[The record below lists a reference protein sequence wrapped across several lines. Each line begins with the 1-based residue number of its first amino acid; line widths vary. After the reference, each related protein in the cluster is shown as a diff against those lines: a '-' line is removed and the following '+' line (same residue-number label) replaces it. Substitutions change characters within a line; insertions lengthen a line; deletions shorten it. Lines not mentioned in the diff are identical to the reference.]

1 VVSGDI
7 RYREGRKEKR
17 ITVKRRSREKMRM
30 KVRVFGSDT
39 LIMLIATLR
48 LNSLCM
54 VCGSTVVRVS
64 DGRFRRQ
71 LQSDDVTAEAATET
85 KQSYFR

>member
-39 LIMLIATLR
+39 LRMPVATLR
-48 LNSLCM
+48 LNSI
-54 VCGSTVVRVS
+54 
-64 DGRFRRQ
+64 RFG
-71 LQSDDVTAEAATET
+71 LW
-85 KQSYFR
+85 